1 VFTIDCTTNGKA
13 RMTLVCSKSCQDKV
27 VAHVEKPLAVADG
40 LVGSEKI
47 VLLPNYSDL
56 PTDVEGDA
64 GACIPLVVV
73 PKPSA
78 ARINVMVTDFFSTL
92 ATNYDSEN
100 FRSTKRLKYTN
111 AVDDVVASEL
121 RRSARP
127 VLRALDL
134 FCGTGRRAL
143 SIRELSGQS
152 YRLDGFDK
160 ATDMVR
166 LASER
171 GLNMLPV
178 NAFDFELEAR
188 GAPTDPL
195 PGGPTNVYDA
205 VTCLYSFGHLPDL
218 VARTRVLK
226 RLFRLLRPGGKLFMD
241 VFNVLDSHNEWGPD
255 IANAFRELHLED
267 EGYDMGDIFYKRTG
281 PGHRSLS
288 FLHYFS
294 RMELVDLLKDCGFT
308 IERFFTVGYGHEAGR
323 VLEESDNGFDDAGP
337 ILLVARRN
345 A

>member
-1 VFTIDCTTNGKA
+1 VW
-13 RMTLVCSKSCQDKV
+13 L
-27 VAHVEKPLAVADG
+27 
-40 LVGSEKI
+40 
-47 VLLPNYSDL
+47 
-56 PTDVEGDA
+56 
-64 GACIPLVVV
+64 
-73 PKPSA
+73 
-78 ARINVMVTDFFSTL
+78 
-92 ATNYDSEN
+92 
-100 FRSTKRLKYTN
+100 RLQEQQP
-111 AVDDVVASEL
+111 VQQEQQQE
-121 RRSARP
+121 RP
-127 VLRALDL
+127 VQRALDL